1 MSASAHNHTDIVEEL
16 LAAGAAVDCQSWEG
30 WTALVGP
37 VGQKGGKGGG
47 GGRSNSKGVLF
58 AWGGKG
64 CEGEII
70 RRVKARGR
78 GGGRARIVL

>member
-1 MSASAHNHTDIVEEL
+1 MSASAHNHTDIVEQL

-47 GGRSNSKGVLF
+47 GGGKKKPRGFFLGG
-58 AWGGKG
+58 GGKG
-64 CEGEII
+64 
-70 RRVKARGR
+70 
-78 GGGRARIVL
+78 GGVDKKGG